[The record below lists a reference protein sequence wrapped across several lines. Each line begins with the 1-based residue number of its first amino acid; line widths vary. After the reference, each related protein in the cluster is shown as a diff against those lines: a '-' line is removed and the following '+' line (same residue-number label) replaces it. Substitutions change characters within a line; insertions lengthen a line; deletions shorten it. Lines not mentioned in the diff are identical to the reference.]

1 MADTGTLTFTSKPV
15 IGDIKRFDFDWIS
28 DGSGDVELAINSKMN
43 GFILALITD
52 PSGSAVPTA
61 LYDITIEDDKAVD
74 ILGGVGADRSATA
87 VESVAVPLDS
97 GLPRPISTDS
107 FTFKIANAGVSK
119 AGLAQIFMK

>member
-1 MADTGTLTFTSKPV
+1 MADTGILTFTPKPV

-43 GFILALITD
+43 GFILALVTD
-52 PSGSAVPTA
+52 PGAAAPTT
-61 LYDITIEDDKAVD
+61 LYDITIEDDKGVD

-87 VESVAVPLDS
+87 VEAVAVPLDS

-107 FTFKIANAGVSK
+107 FTFKVTNAGDTK
-119 AGLAQIFMK
+119 AGLVQIFMK